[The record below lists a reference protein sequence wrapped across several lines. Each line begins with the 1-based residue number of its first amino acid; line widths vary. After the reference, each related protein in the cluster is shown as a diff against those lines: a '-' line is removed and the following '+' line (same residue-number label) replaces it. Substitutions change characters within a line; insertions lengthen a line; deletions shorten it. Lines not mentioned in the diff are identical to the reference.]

1 MSKHLRPGVGKL
13 AGVLIAAALA
23 SPVFGAGQANAD
35 DVTVIRHL
43 SNHGNVEPYEIA
55 NALGWLKEKNIEIDS
70 QGYSTGGP
78 ESLVALAAGS
88 VDIASAATSPIIN
101 AIASGAEIV
110 AVVPHN
116 GVAEQALSKF
126 YVLEGSDIAT
136 PQDLKDKS
144 IAVNTLGAHLDYVV
158 REHLRNND
166 IDKEEV
172 TLVVVPGPQ
181 LGQVLR
187 HEQADVVAVGTWQSI
202 FAGKIEADGGARVLF
217 TDYEVLGEI
226 VLGSTAI
233 KKSFIEEHPQ
243 VVQDFVTAS
252 ARAVDWTIANPEEA
266 KQVYAEILGARGE
279 NPELAQYWTGYGL
292 REHALYTEHDAK
304 FWIDVLVREG
314 RLQPGQLSPD
324 DVLTNRF
331 NTFASSVEG

>member
-1 MSKHLRPGVGKL
+1 M
-13 AGVLIAAALA
+13 
-23 SPVFGAGQANAD
+23 
-35 DVTVIRHL
+35 
-43 SNHGNVEPYEIA
+43 
-55 NALGWLKEKNIEIDS
+55 
-70 QGYSTGGP
+70 
-78 ESLVALAAGS
+78 
-88 VDIASAATSPIIN
+88 
-101 AIASGAEIV
+101 
-110 AVVPHN
+110 VPNN
-116 GVAEQALSKF
+116 GVAEEALSKF

-252 ARAVDWTIANPEEA
+252 ARAVDWTIANPEEVKA
-266 KQVYAEILGARGE
+266 
-279 NPELAQYWTGYGL
+279 GL
-292 REHALYTEHDAK
+292 RGNPRAA
-304 FWIDVLVREG
+304 R
-314 RLQPGQLSPD
+314 
-324 DVLTNRF
+324 
-331 NTFASSVEG
+331 